1 MNSRGKTRPSGGKA
15 GSPPNF
21 DRLAPLYRWMEALS
35 FGPWLWWCRCAF
47 MSQMLQA
54 RRALTFGDG
63 DGRFTAR
70 LLRENPAIEVS
81 AIDASPAMLA
91 MLRRRAVRN
100 ATRLRTE
107 VADAR
112 TWTPTGVNSASYDL
126 VYTHFFLDCLTED
139 DIRRLAARV
148 RPLMAQAGIWVVSEF
163 AIPEGWMG
171 SIVARPLVSFLY
183 GSFGLLTGLSVRSLP
198 DHGLALRQT
207 GFALRQRRA
216 WLMGLLVSEVWEVSG
231 RAATGCP

>member
-1 MNSRGKTRPSGGKA
+1 MNSRGETRPPGGEA

-21 DRLAPLYRWMEALS
+21 DRLAPFYRWMEALS

-47 MSQMLQA
+47 LGQMLQA
-54 RRALTFGDG
+54 HRALTFGDG

-70 LLRENPAIEVS
+70 LLRENPAIEVNV
-81 AIDASPAMLA
+81 IDASSAMLA
-91 MLRRRAVRN
+91 TLRRRAGRN
-100 ATRLRTE
+100 AARLRTE
-107 VADAR
+107 MVDAR
-112 TWTPTGVNSASYDL
+112 TWTPTDMDSDSYDL

-139 DIRRLAARV
+139 DIRRLAERV
-148 RPLMAQAGIWVVSEF
+148 RPLIASTGIWVVSEF

-183 GSFGLLTGLSVRSLP
+183 GSFGLLTGLSVRRLP
-198 DHGLALRQT
+198 DHCLALRQT

-216 WLMGLLVSEVWEVSG
+216 WLRGLLVSEVWEVSG
-231 RAATGCP
+231 RAATCCP

>member
-1 MNSRGKTRPSGGKA
+1 MNSRGEARPPGGKA

-21 DRLAPLYRWMEALS
+21 DRLAPFYRWMEALS

-47 MSQMLQA
+47 LLEMFQA

-81 AIDASPAMLA
+81 AVDASPAMLA
-91 MLRRRAVRN
+91 TLRRRARRN
-100 ATRLRTE
+100 AARLRTE

-112 TWTPTGVNSASYDL
+112 TWTPSDMDSGSYDL

-139 DIRRLAARV
+139 DIRRLAERV
-148 RPLMAQAGIWVVSEF
+148 RPLIASTGIWVVSEF
-163 AIPEGWMG
+163 AIPEGWTG

-183 GSFGLLTGLSVRSLP
+183 GAFGLLTGLSVRCLP

-207 GFALRQRRA
+207 GFDLRQRRA

-231 RAATGCP
+231 RAAT